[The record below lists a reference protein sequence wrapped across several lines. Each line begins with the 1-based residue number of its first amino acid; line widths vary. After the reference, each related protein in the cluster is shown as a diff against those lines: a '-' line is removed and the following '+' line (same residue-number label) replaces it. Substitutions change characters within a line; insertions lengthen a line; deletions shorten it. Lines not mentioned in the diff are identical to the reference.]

1 MVIYINYLIIY
12 ISKNYYF
19 YFKSMNSFLIYKEDE
34 TNENLKEI
42 INKTIEKI
50 GKDNIGKYEEK
61 YSNSISIKSIS
72 PSLIININNKEPIKL
87 LTKFNL
93 NNEETLN
100 TIDEEKIKNKEKL
113 IPLNEI
119 PESTLSKLNKEENE
133 KNEKKYEILEPENL
147 EEDPRLEMDKENLL
161 KGFKFGMDPF
171 NNCIFPNKDNDNEE
185 EEEEDEKKY
194 ELKFKSLEERLF
206 DMFNIKLE

>member
-1 MVIYINYLIIY
+1 MDTANPR
-12 ISKNYYF
+12 F
-19 YFKSMNSFLIYKEDE
+19 
-34 TNENLKEI
+34 
-42 INKTIEKI
+42 
-50 GKDNIGKYEEK
+50 
-61 YSNSISIKSIS
+61 
-72 PSLIININNKEPIKL
+72 
-87 LTKFNL
+87 
-93 NNEETLN
+93 EETLN